1 MLVKQY
7 LTPEIH
13 LALQNKVAKCGFT
26 LEDIIRSGFE
36 NTDGDIGIYAGD
48 EDCYHQFAIL
58 FDAIIQDYHHYQP
71 HEIHPKN
78 LDDSDLESLP
88 NLDPEDN
95 RILSTRIRVGR
106 NLKGYAL
113 PPAISKEARQ
123 EVEAQIITAL
133 AKLDGEHKGHYYPL
147 CEMTESTRA
156 QLVADHFLFKKG
168 DRFLESAGVNRDWP
182 DSRGIFHSDDKQFL
196 IWVNEEDQLRIISM
210 QKGGDIAQ
218 VFKRL
223 VTGIQALEQE
233 IPLQFDPH
241 LGYISSCPT
250 NLGTALRASV
260 HIKLPL
266 LSQTN
271 YFKKICAD
279 LELSIR
285 GIHGEHSESIGGIWD
300 ISNKRRLGLTEVDCV
315 LTLYNGVKK
324 IIQLEI
330 ELENKR

>member
-1 MLVKQY
+1 M
-7 LTPEIH
+7 
-13 LALQNKVAKCGFT
+13 
-26 LEDIIRSGFE
+26 
-36 NTDGDIGIYAGD
+36 
-48 EDCYHQFAIL
+48 
-58 FDAIIQDYHHYQP
+58 
-71 HEIHPKN
+71 
-78 LDDSDLESLP
+78 
-88 NLDPEDN
+88 
-95 RILSTRIRVGR
+95 
-106 NLKGYAL
+106 
-113 PPAISKEARQ
+113 
-123 EVEAQIITAL
+123 EAQIITAL